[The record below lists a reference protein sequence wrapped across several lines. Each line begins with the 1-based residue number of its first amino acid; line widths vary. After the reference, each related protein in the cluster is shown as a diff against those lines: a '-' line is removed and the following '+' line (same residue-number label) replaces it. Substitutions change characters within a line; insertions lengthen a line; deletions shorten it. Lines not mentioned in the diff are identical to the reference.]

1 VHRPRVLLADDHRL
15 VVEACVSLL
24 EPECNVLG
32 IVADGRALLSTAQA
46 LRPDVIVLDIG
57 MPLLNGLDAAR
68 QLKQS
73 MPAVKLIFLTMNEDP
88 DLAKEALHIGASGY
102 LLKTSAARELPE
114 AIRAAVR
121 GDTYITSLASQ
132 RMVESFVEGG
142 RPGSGALTFRQREVL
157 QLLAEGLSMKEA
169 ASVLRV
175 TARTVAF
182 HKYRVMQQFRL
193 KSNAELIQFAI
204 DQRLTLGASHH

>member
-1 VHRPRVLLADDHRL
+1 
-15 VVEACVSLL
+15 
-24 EPECNVLG
+24 
-32 IVADGRALLSTAQA
+32 
-46 LRPDVIVLDIG
+46 
-57 MPLLNGLDAAR
+57 
-68 QLKQS
+68 
-73 MPAVKLIFLTMNEDP
+73 
-88 DLAKEALHIGASGY
+88 
-102 LLKTSAARELPE
+102 
-114 AIRAAVR
+114 
-121 GDTYITSLASQ
+121 
-132 RMVESFVEGG
+132 MVESFIQGG
-142 RPGSGALTFRQREVL
+142 DRPGAGELTFRQREVL